1 MNGFFYTVTYSF
13 DSERRA
19 VGPFQT
25 WNDAWDAMLKEA
37 EKEER
42 IDREENGWPTCL
54 CDNEEEGEITL
65 TNSFADYEDVTTWLL
80 FDNMEA

>member
-1 MNGFFYTVTYSF
+1 
-13 DSERRA
+13 
-19 VGPFQT
+19 
-25 WNDAWDAMLKEA
+25 MLKEA
-37 EKEER
+37 EKEGR

-65 TNSFADYEDVTTWLL
+65 TNSFADHEDVTTWLL